1 MYIQNNT
8 SAANA
13 LNNLSVTE
21 VKLASSI
28 QKLSSGF
35 RLNSAGDDAAGMSI
49 ANSLRNNE
57 AGLTAAQQ
65 NASQAGSVLQIADGA
80 TQTIA
85 TILDRMKQL
94 ATESASSN
102 VTDSDRQK
110 IQAEFSQLQQEIDRT
125 VGSTVYQG
133 QTLLNGNF
141 GVGVSNTS
149 AIVQATSSAPAGASN
164 INVGGGQANT
174 TYTLLYAAGKLTMSD
189 GNGNSQTV
197 AATAGAGVQNFNF
210 DKLGVSFTFNGDVS
224 STTTGFGT
232 ASPTATIITSA
243 ASAASFR
250 VGSGAVSDSDNTISL
265 TLGNL
270 TTAGLGLGTSVSV
283 DTATNAAA
291 ALTAITNAVG
301 TLNSTIGTIGAA
313 ESRLGYATTNLNSL
327 YQNVSAAESVIRD
340 TNMAQEYTNFSKL
353 QIMQQAGTAMLA
365 QANSSQQSVL
375 KLFQ

>member
-1 MYIQNNT
+1 MFIQNNT
-8 SAANA
+8 NAMNA
-13 LNNLSVTE
+13 LNNLGVTE
-21 VKLASSI
+21 VKLSSSI

-65 NASQAGSVLQIADGA
+65 NTSQAGSVLQIADGA
-80 TQTIA
+80 TQTIS

-110 IQAEFSQLQQEIDRT
+110 IQAEFLQLQTEIDRT

-133 QTLLNGNF
+133 QKLLNGTF
-141 GVGVSNTS
+141 GISQNTAVANSASVSNVS
-149 AIVQATSSAPAGASN
+149 VAGA
-164 INVGGGQANT
+164 
-174 TYTLLYAAGKLTMSD
+174 AAGQSYALTFASAQLTLT
-189 GNGNSQTV
+189 GNGLSQTV
-197 AATAGAGVQNFNF
+197 AAGTAGTAQNYNF
-210 DKLGVSFTFNGDVS
+210 DKLGISFSFNGDA
-224 STTTGFGT
+224 STAFATNNIIA
-232 ASPTATIITSA
+232 ASAT
-243 ASAASFR
+243 SAASFR
-250 VGSGAVSDSDNTISL
+250 VGAGATNDGDNLISL
-265 TLGNL
+265 TLGDL
-270 TTAGLGLGTSVSV
+270 STTGLGLLSTTVKV
-283 DTATNAAA
+283 DTAANATT
-291 ALTAITNAVG
+291 ALGAITAAVG

-313 ESRLGYATTNLNSL
+313 ESRLGFATTSLNSL
-327 YQNVSAAESVIRD
+327 FQNVSAAESVIRD
-340 TNMAQEYTNFSKL
+340 TNMAQEFTNFSKL

>member
-13 LNNLSVTE
+13 LNNLGSTE

-35 RLNSAGDDAAGMSI
+35 RLNNAGDDAAGMSI

-80 TQTIA
+80 TQTIS

-133 QTLLNGNF
+133 QTLLGGNF
-141 GVGVSNTS
+141 GVGVDSSST
-149 AIVQATSSAPAGASN
+149 IVQATASAPAGASN
-164 INVGGGQANT
+164 ISVGGAKAST
-174 TYTLLYAAGKLTMSD
+174 TYTLSYASGKLTMSD
-189 GNGNSQTV
+189 GNGNEQTV
-197 AATAGAGVQNFNF
+197 AATAGAGIQNFNF
-210 DKLGVSFTFNGDVS
+210 DKLGISFTFNGDVS
-224 STTTGFGT
+224 STTTGFG
-232 ASPTATIITSA
+232 ASSPDATLVTSA
-243 ASAASFR
+243 AAAASFR
-250 VGSGAVSDSDNTISL
+250 VGSGAVTDSNNTISL
-265 TLGNL
+265 TLGDL
-270 TTAGLGLGTSVSV
+270 STTGLALGTSVSV

-291 ALTAITNAVG
+291 ALTAISNAVG